1 MFLQE
6 SIQLV
11 LVLTRVLPFF
21 INNEGRI
28 AVHPIAERFHYSLE
42 RLDIDDFNQNFLA
55 VFLGQLSDPIGKK
68 KVILL
73 QILRIFIEVLVIPL
87 VLQLQTQLVCDAIT
101 VKSSSQKTRDQG
113 NDFEGDRFH
122 RFLLYD
128 NLGHR

>member
-1 MFLQE
+1 
-6 SIQLV
+6 
-11 LVLTRVLPFF
+11 
-21 INNEGRI
+21 
-28 AVHPIAERFHYSLE
+28 VHPIAERFHYSLE